1 MFSKR
6 SKEIFHLTFLR
17 HAAIYFICNMLKCKH
32 IQRQIS
38 IYISLFFFYKICGFC
53 IFYYL
58 HFVQTGNNS
67 KRLDI

>member
-1 MFSKR
+1 MQQY
-6 SKEIFHLTFLR
+6 I
-17 HAAIYFICNMLKCKH
+17 FICNMLKCKH

-38 IYISLFFFYKICGFC
+38 IYISLFFYKICGVC

-67 KRLDI
+67 KRLDIYLVVS